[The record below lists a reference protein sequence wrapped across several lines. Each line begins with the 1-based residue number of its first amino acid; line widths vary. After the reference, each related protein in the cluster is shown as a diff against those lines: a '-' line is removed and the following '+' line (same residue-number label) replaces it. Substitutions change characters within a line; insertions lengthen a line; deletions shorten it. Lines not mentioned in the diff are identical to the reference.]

1 MAAYKPFIIMYMPHK
16 SHGTRTKQ
24 GYVAKLKTY
33 STIGDSGLEYKYS
46 KGIKLNLK
54 YKTSDESE
62 TSAKMIYKIFIEKI
76 EESKEYWM
84 YIDDNKISKKLIKL
98 FIKIDICRKFLQM
111 GFIKSMKQYY
121 RNSDVKWKFK
131 NTNINWDLLPNEY
144 KIDQRKSG
152 ETFKYY
158 LDKIN
163 TNKIYQELQDYF
175 NHLPLDARQIE
186 NV

>member
-1 MAAYKPFIIMYMPHK
+1 MNKSHK
-16 SHGTRTKQ
+16 SS
-24 GYVAKLKTY
+24 YVSKLKTY
-33 STIGDSGLEYKYS
+33 STIGDSGLEYRYS
-46 KGIKLNLK
+46 KNIKLNLR

-62 TSAKMIYKIFIEKI
+62 TSAKTIYKIFIEKI
-76 EESKEYWM
+76 EESKKYWM

-98 FIKIDICRKFLQM
+98 FIKIDICRKILQL
-111 GFIKSMKQYY
+111 GFIKSIKQYY

-131 NTNINWDLLPNEY
+131 NTNTNINWDLLPNEY
-144 KIDQRKSG
+144 KVDQRKSG

-175 NHLPLDARQIE
+175 NHLPLDARHIE
-186 NV
+186 NI